1 MVQFAYKGYDGNG
14 RSVDGVVDAADRRA
28 AVAELTQRGHF
39 ASELIEKIK
48 GAKAKAV
55 EAEPK
60 APAEVTAA
68 WWKVGS
74 NRITGKD
81 VVAVTAQI
89 SAALRAGLPILS
101 AIDII
106 QAQQV
111 KPGMRTLLGDLSK
124 SVSTGE
130 SLSEAMGRYPNIFS
144 KLYISMIYVGESGGI
159 LDQTIIQLS
168 KLLVRDEKIKTNMKN
183 AMAYPV
189 FVLLLAIASVIVV
202 LTWVFPKMIGTIAGT
217 MKLLPWPTRML
228 MGLSDFLIGYGWL
241 LAIVI
246 GLAIYGFNAWKRTK
260 AGRLKL
266 DHILLRIPILGGVLK
281 AIAVG
286 RFARTLGALTK
297 SGINILPALGVVR
310 DTLGNEVLGQQID
323 HVSDRVKTGEP
334 VATPLAES
342 KLFPPLLVQIVSIGE
357 QTGKI
362 DELLTTAADTFDEE
376 ADAAITRFMAVFPAM
391 MIAMLALVIGFII
404 MATLLPI
411 MTMDLGGIGG

>member
-1 MVQFAYKGYDGNG
+1 MVQFAYKGFDGNG
-14 RSVDGVVDAADRRA
+14 RAVDGLVDAADRRA
-28 AVAELTQRGHF
+28 AVAELSQRGHF

-48 GAKAKAV
+48 GARPADSKTEASV
-55 EAEPK
+55 EAR
-60 APAEVTAA
+60 AA
-68 WWKVGS
+68 WWKPGS
-74 NRITGKD
+74 NRISGKD
-81 VVAVTAQI
+81 IVAVTAQL
-89 SAALRAGLPILS
+89 SAALRAGLPILN

-111 KPGMRTLLGDLSK
+111 KPAMRAMLAELSK
-124 SVSTGE
+124 SVTTGE
-130 SLSEAMGRYPNIFS
+130 SLSEAMGRHPDIFS
-144 KLYISMIYVGESGGI
+144 KLYTSMIYVGESGGI

-202 LTWVFPKMIGTIAGT
+202 LTFVFPKMIGTIAGT
-217 MKLLPWPTRML
+217 VKLLPWPTRML
-228 MGLSDFLIGYGWL
+228 MGLSDFLLGYGWL
-241 LAIVI
+241 LAIGI
-246 GLAIYGFNAWKRTK
+246 GLAIYGFNAWKRTE
-260 AGRLKL
+260 AGRLRL
-266 DHILLRIPILGGVLK
+266 DSALLKIPVLGGVLK

-310 DTLGNEVLGQQID
+310 DTLGNEVLGRQID
-323 HVSDRVKTGEP
+323 HVTERVKTGEP
-334 VATPLAES
+334 VAVPLSES

-376 ADAAITRFMAVFPAM
+376 ADAAITRFMALFPAVL
-391 MIAMLALVIGFII
+391 IATLAMVIGFII

>member
-1 MVQFAYKGYDGNG
+1 MVQFAYKGFDGNG
-14 RSVDGVVDAADRRA
+14 RSVDGLVDAADRRA
-28 AVAELTQRGHF
+28 AVAELTKRGHF
-39 ASELIEKIK
+39 ASELIEKIRS
-48 GAKAKAV
+48 ARVV
-55 EAEPK
+55 EAREETST
-60 APAEVTAA
+60 EVRPA
-68 WWKVGS
+68 WWKMGS

-81 VVAVTAQI
+81 VVAVTAQL
-89 SAALRAGLPILS
+89 SAALRAGLPILN
-101 AIDII
+101 AINII
-106 QAQQV
+106 QVQQN
-111 KPGMRTLLGDLSK
+111 KPAMRDLLGELSK
-124 SVSTGE
+124 SVTTGE
-130 SLSEAMGRYPNIFS
+130 SLSEAMAKHPTIFS
-144 KLYISMIYVGESGGI
+144 KLYVSMISVGESGGI

-189 FVLLLAIASVIVV
+189 FVLLLAVASVVVV
-202 LTWVFPKMIGTIAGT
+202 LTWVFPKMIETIQGSV
-217 MKLLPWPTRML
+217 KLLPWPTRML

-241 LAIVI
+241 LAIAI
-246 GLAIYGFNAWKRTK
+246 GLAAYGFIAWKRSD

-266 DHILLRIPILGGVLK
+266 DGMMLRIPILGAVLR

-310 DTLGNEVLGQQID
+310 DTLGNEVLGHQID
-323 HVSDRVKTGEP
+323 HVAERVKTGEP
-334 VATPLAES
+334 VAAPLSES

-391 MIAMLALVIGFII
+391 MIAMLAVVIGFII

>member
-1 MVQFAYKGYDGNG
+1 MVQFAYKGFDGNG
-14 RSVDGVVDAADRRA
+14 RSVDGLVDAADRRA
-28 AVAELTQRGHF
+28 AVAELTKQGHF
-39 ASELIEKIK
+39 ASELIEKIRR
-48 GAKAKAV
+48 APVV
-55 EAEPK
+55 EARGEAK
-60 APAEVTAA
+60 TEVRPA
-68 WWKVGS
+68 WWRLGS
-74 NRITGKD
+74 NRITSKD
-81 VVAVTAQI
+81 VVAVTAQL

-106 QAQQV
+106 QAQQI
-111 KPGMRTLLGDLSK
+111 KPAMRDLLGELSK

-130 SLSEAMGRYPNIFS
+130 SLSEAMAKHPTIFS
-144 KLYISMIYVGESGGI
+144 KLYVSMISVGESGGI

-183 AMAYPV
+183 AMAYPL
-189 FVLLLAIASVIVV
+189 FVLLLAVASVIVV
-202 LTWVFPKMIGTIAGT
+202 LTWVFPKMIETIQGSV
-217 MKLLPWPTRML
+217 KLLPWPTRML

-241 LAIVI
+241 LAIVV
-246 GLAIYGFNAWKRTK
+246 GLAVYGFIAWKRSD

-266 DHILLRIPILGGVLK
+266 DGILLRVPILGAVLR

-297 SGINILPALGVVR
+297 SGINILPSLGVVR
-310 DTLGNEVLGQQID
+310 DTLGNEVLGRQID
-323 HVSDRVKTGEP
+323 HVAERVKTGEP

-391 MIAMLALVIGFII
+391 MIAMLAVVIGFII

>member
-1 MVQFAYKGYDGNG
+1 MVQFTYKGYDSTG
-14 RSVDGVVDAADRRA
+14 RTVDGLVDAADRRA

-39 ASELIEKIK
+39 ASELVEKIK
-48 GAKAKAV
+48 GAPLIETRADVPA
-55 EAEPK
+55 AETTP
-60 APAEVTAA
+60 A
-68 WWKVGS
+68 WWKLGS
-74 NRITGKD
+74 GRITGKD
-81 VVAVTAQI
+81 IVAVTAQI

-101 AIDII
+101 AIEII

-111 KPGMRTLLGDLSK
+111 KPPMRTLLGELSK

-130 SLSEAMGRYPNIFS
+130 SLSEAMARHPDVFS
-144 KLYISMIYVGESGGI
+144 KLYVSMINVGESGGI

-183 AMAYPV
+183 AMAYPL
-189 FVLLLAIASVIVV
+189 FVLLLAVASVVVV
-202 LTWVFPKMIGTIAGT
+202 LTWVFPKMIETIQGSV
-217 MKLLPWPTRML
+217 KLLPWPTRLL

-241 LAIVI
+241 LAIAI
-246 GLAIYGFNAWKRTK
+246 GFAVYAFSAWKRSD

-266 DHILLRIPILGGVLK
+266 DEILLKIPILGAVLR

-310 DTLGNEVLGQQID
+310 DTLGNEVLGRQID
-323 HVSDRVKTGEP
+323 HVSERVKTGEP
-334 VATPLAES
+334 VAKPLSES

-391 MIAMLALVIGFII
+391 MIAMLAVVIGFII

-411 MTMDLGGIGG
+411 MTMDLGGIGA

>member
-1 MVQFAYKGYDGNG
+1 MVQFAYKGFDSNG
-14 RSVDGVVDAADRRA
+14 RSVDGLVDAADRRG
-28 AVAELTQRGHF
+28 AVAELSQRGHF
-39 ASELIEKIK
+39 ASEMTEKTK
-48 GAKAKAV
+48 GARAI
-55 EAEPK
+55 ETRTD

-68 WWKVGS
+68 WWKLGS

-106 QAQQV
+106 KAQQV
-111 KPGMRTLLGDLSK
+111 KPAMQAMLGELSK
-124 SVSTGE
+124 SVTTGE
-130 SLSEAMGRYPNIFS
+130 SLSEAMARHPNIFS
-144 KLYISMIYVGESGGI
+144 KLYVSMIHVGESGGI

-183 AMAYPV
+183 AMAYPL
-189 FVLLLAIASVIVV
+189 FVLLLAVASVIVV
-202 LTWVFPKMIGTIAGT
+202 LTWVFPKMIETIQGSIQ
-217 MKLLPWPTRML
+217 LLPWPTRML

-241 LAIVI
+241 LAIAI
-246 GLAIYGFNAWKRTK
+246 GFAVYGFTAWKRSE
-260 AGRLKL
+260 AGRVKL
-266 DHILLRIPILGGVLK
+266 DGMMLRIPILGAVLR

-310 DTLGNEVLGQQID
+310 DTLGNEVLGRQID
-323 HVSDRVKTGEP
+323 HVAERVKTGEP

-391 MIAMLALVIGFII
+391 MIATLAVVIGFII

>member
-1 MVQFAYKGYDGNG
+1 MAQFTYKGFDGTGRAVNG
-14 RSVDGVVDAADRRA
+14 IVDAADRRA

-39 ASELIEKIK
+39 ASELIEKIR
-48 GAKAKAV
+48 GAKAIETRDNAM
-55 EAEPK
+55 ET
-60 APAEVTAA
+60 PATTA
-68 WWKVGS
+68 WWKLGS

-81 VVAVTAQI
+81 IVAVTAQL
-89 SAALRAGLPILS
+89 SAALRAGLPILN
-101 AIDII
+101 ALDII

-111 KPGMRTLLGDLSK
+111 KPAMRTMLGELSK

-130 SLSEAMGRYPNIFS
+130 SLSEAMARHPDIFS
-144 KLYISMIYVGESGGI
+144 KLYTSMIHVGESGGI

-183 AMAYPV
+183 AMAYPL
-189 FVLLLAIASVIVV
+189 FVLLLATASVIVV
-202 LTWVFPKMIGTIAGT
+202 LTWVFPKMIETIQGSV
-217 MKLLPWPTRML
+217 KLLPWPTRML

-241 LAIVI
+241 LAIAI
-246 GLAIYGFNAWKRTK
+246 GLAVYGFLRWKRSE

-266 DHILLRIPILGGVLK
+266 DDLTLRIPILGSVLR

-310 DTLGNEVLGQQID
+310 DTLGNEVLGRQID
-323 HVSDRVKTGEP
+323 HVAERVKTGEP
-334 VATPLAES
+334 VAKPLSES
-342 KLFPPLLVQIVSIGE
+342 NLFPPLLVQIVSIGE

-391 MIAMLALVIGFII
+391 MIAMLAVVIGFII